1 MERAERDLITNKA
14 KRLQRASVRNV
25 KIFQRKTLTFAH
37 TNNRIKPENRKEV
50 KQWHIVAAQAVATNE
65 SLRRPQ
71 SGPKT
76 STSDRRSAGAASGCN
91 VPNGTMKGGEQMD
104 FNESMNIFLK
114 ILAMLDKIYHAIVK
128 EEEETEEEE

>member
-1 MERAERDLITNKA
+1 VERAKRNLITNKT

-37 TNNRIKPENRKEV
+37 TKNTIKTERRKEV
-50 KQWHIVAAQAVATNE
+50 TQWHIVAAQAVATNGN
-65 SLRRPQ
+65 LHRPQ
-71 SGPKT
+71 NGRKT
-76 STSDRRSAGAASGCN
+76 STYDRRSAGAASGCN
-91 VPNGTMKGGEQMD
+91 VPNEKMKGGEQMD

-128 EEEETEEEE
+128 EEEETKEEE

>member
-1 MERAERDLITNKA
+1 MERAKRNLITNKA

-37 TNNRIKPENRKEV
+37 TDNIIKPERRKGGT
-50 KQWHIVAAQAVATNE
+50 QWHIEAAQDVATSGN
-65 SLRRPQ
+65 LRRPQ
-71 SGPKT
+71 RGRKT
-76 STSDRRSAGAASGCN
+76 STSGRRSAGAASGCN
-91 VPNGTMKGGEQMD
+91 IQNRTMKGDEQMD

-128 EEEETEEEE
+128 EEEEPEEEE

>member
-1 MERAERDLITNKA
+1 MERAKRNLIANKTE
-14 KRLQRASVRNV
+14 RLQRASVRNV

-37 TNNRIKPENRKEV
+37 TDNKIKPEHRKEV
-50 KQWHIVAAQAVATNE
+50 KQWHIVAAQAVATSE

-71 SGPKT
+71 SGQKT
-76 STSDRRSAGAASGCN
+76 LTYGRRSAGAASGCN
-91 VPNGTMKGGEQMD
+91 VPNRTMKGGEQMD

>member
-1 MERAERDLITNKA
+1 MERTERNIITNKA

-37 TNNRIKPENRKEV
+37 TENIIKPERRKEV
-50 KQWHIVAAQAVATNE
+50 RQWHIVAAQAVATSE

-71 SGPKT
+71 SERKT
-76 STSDRRSAGAASGCN
+76 STSARRSAGAASGCN
-91 VPNGTMKGGEQMD
+91 VPNRTMKGGEQMD

>member
-1 MERAERDLITNKA
+1 MERAKRNLIANKTE
-14 KRLQRASVRNV
+14 RLQRASVRNV

-37 TNNRIKPENRKEV
+37 TYKIIKPEHRKEV
-50 KQWHIVAAQAVATNE
+50 TQWHIEAAQDVATSGN
-65 SLRRPQ
+65 LRRQQ
-71 SGPKT
+71 SEQKT
-76 STSDRRSAGAASGCN
+76 STSGRRSAGAVSGCN

>member
-1 MERAERDLITNKA
+1 MET
-14 KRLQRASVRNV
+14 SG
-25 KIFQRKTLTFAH
+25 
-37 TNNRIKPENRKEV
+37 
-50 KQWHIVAAQAVATNE
+50 

-71 SGPKT
+71 NGRKT
-76 STSDRRSAGAASGCN
+76 STSGQKSAGAASDYN
-91 VPNGTMKGGEQMD
+91 VPNGTTNETMKGGEQMD

>member
-1 MERAERDLITNKA
+1 MERAKRNPIANKT

-25 KIFQRKTLTFAH
+25 KIFQQKTLTFAH
-37 TNNRIKPENRKEV
+37 TDNIIKPERRKEV
-50 KQWHIVAAQAVATNE
+50 TQWHIVAAQAVATSE

-71 SGPKT
+71 SGRKT
-76 STSDRRSAGAASGCN
+76 STSGQKSAVAVSGCN
-91 VPNGTMKGGEQMD
+91 IQNRAMKGGEQMD

>member
-1 MERAERDLITNKA
+1 MERAKRNLIANKTE
-14 KRLQRASVRNV
+14 RLQRASVRNV

-37 TNNRIKPENRKEV
+37 TDNTIKPEHRKEV
-50 KQWHIVAAQAVATNE
+50 TQWHIVAAQAVATSG

-71 SGPKT
+71 SGRKI
-76 STSDRRSAGAASGCN
+76 STSGQRSAGAASGCN

-128 EEEETEEEE
+128 EEEETEKEE

>member
-1 MERAERDLITNKA
+1 M
-14 KRLQRASVRNV
+14 
-25 KIFQRKTLTFAH
+25 IFL
-37 TNNRIKPENRKEV
+37 
-50 KQWHIVAAQAVATNE
+50 WHIVAAQAVATSG

-71 SGPKT
+71 SGRKT
-76 STSDRRSAGAASGCN
+76 STSGRRSAGAASDCN

-128 EEEETEEEE
+128 EEEKPEEEE

>member
-1 MERAERDLITNKA
+1 MERAKRNLIANKTE
-14 KRLQRASVRNV
+14 RLQRASVRNV
-25 KIFQRKTLTFAH
+25 KIFQGKTLTFAH
-37 TNNRIKPENRKEV
+37 TDDILKPEHRKEV
-50 KQWHIVAAQAVATNE
+50 TQWHIVAAQAVATSG

-71 SGPKT
+71 SGRKT
-76 STSDRRSAGAASGCN
+76 STSGRKSAGAASGCN

-128 EEEETEEEE
+128 EEEKTEEEE